1 MKLTLETNGKVY
13 SVETKYDD
21 VSLEEYFDMF
31 ECLLV
36 SATFS
41 EDSAISAIINQI
53 VERLKEE

>member
-1 MKLTLETNGKVY
+1 MKLTLEIYGKVY

-41 EDSAISAIINQI
+41 EDSEIINRMAEQ
-53 VERLKEE
+53 LKEE

>member
-1 MKLTLETNGKVY
+1 MKLTLETYDKCY

-31 ECLLV
+31 KGLLV

-41 EDSAISAIINQI
+41 EDGIYQYIIEWAEQ
-53 VERLKEE
+53 LKEE

>member
-1 MKLTLETNGKVY
+1 MKLTLETKGKVY

-41 EDSAISAIINQI
+41 EDSAIINRMAEQ
-53 VERLKEE
+53 LKEE